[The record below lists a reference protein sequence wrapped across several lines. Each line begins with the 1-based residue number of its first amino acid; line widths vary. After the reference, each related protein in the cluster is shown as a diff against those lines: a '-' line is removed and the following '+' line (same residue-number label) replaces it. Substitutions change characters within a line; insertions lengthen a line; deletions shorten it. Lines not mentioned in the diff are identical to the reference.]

1 MRKMVKIVHGV
12 NRETEMSR
20 ANKPVMYLDFDG
32 VLNAFPNTGI
42 VNYSDVGHVELVPD
56 PDGYR
61 TDLYSAKRAFP
72 LDKTAVIDFGRLG
85 TIGALSPLVSAG
97 RARPSS
103 AVDTAHSGRR
113 PAATHRLRRQAA
125 RRSLGVGRFRGIQR
139 VLA

>member
-1 MRKMVKIVHGV
+1 MRKMVKIVHGA

-61 TDLYSAKRAFP
+61 VRTCIRRK
-72 LDKTAVIDFGRLG
+72 GRSRW
-85 TIGALSPLVSAG
+85 I
-97 RARPSS
+97 R
-103 AVDTAHSGRR
+103 
-113 PAATHRLRRQAA
+113 
-125 RRSLGVGRFRGIQR
+125 RRS
-139 VLA
+139 